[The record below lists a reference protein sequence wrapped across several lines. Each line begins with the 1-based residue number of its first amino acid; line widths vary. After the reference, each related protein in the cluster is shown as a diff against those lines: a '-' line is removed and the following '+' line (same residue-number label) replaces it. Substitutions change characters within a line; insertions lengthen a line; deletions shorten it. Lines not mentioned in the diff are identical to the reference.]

1 MTTNKSILIIEN
13 DESLV
18 DVESFY
24 FSEQGYTV
32 YTAYDGDEG
41 VKLALQHQPAAIV
54 CDLIMGEMHG
64 FDVLQTL
71 RAHPEL
77 KNTIIVMT
85 SAKAYK
91 PDIDRAHQ
99 LGANDYVVKPFQTD
113 ELLAVLERHLVSP
126 KPQDPQ

>member
-1 MTTNKSILIIEN
+1 MTNKSILIIEN
-13 DESLV
+13 DEALV

-32 YTAYDGDEG
+32 YTAYDGDVG
-41 VKLALQHQPAAIV
+41 VKLAVQHQPSAIV

-77 KNTIIVMT
+77 KSTIIVMT

-113 ELLAVLERHLVSP
+113 ELLAVIERHLVSP
-126 KPQDPQ
+126 KPPDPQ